1 MAGLS
6 ERLTGLGNGPWL
18 EYVGYAGKLL
28 AGGKV
33 PWTAVDGAMAWLR
46 QAQGL
51 LRSSVVAVPVATIA
65 AAWLDQNPALRDAM
79 AGKSRTIFPLRALL
93 ADPGL
98 RAHLRGLVEATGA
111 SLSSLPLVAVIPSP
125 RTWVGLAYG
134 QAFPGSEVEI
144 DEDAIDSAASYI
156 ADFLRELPQTLVAGI
171 LLDESDVTA
180 PLPADTVA
188 LYQPIFNIAN
198 HYRWQVGILAP
209 QAGSRDVIAA
219 AATGAPDF
227 WITAEPVVGKT
238 CGVIIGE
245 AFWSGATAPARPEG
259 GFRYAA
265 IPTDAQPESVLE
277 RLATLQ

>member
-6 ERLTGLGNGPWL
+6 ERLTGAGNGPWL
-18 EYVGYAGKLL
+18 EYIGYAGKLL

-46 QAQGL
+46 QSQGL
-51 LRSSVVAVPVATIA
+51 LRSSVVAVPVAIIA
-65 AAWLDQNPALRDAM
+65 AAWLDQNPALRTAM
-79 AGKSRTIFPLRALL
+79 AGKSRTIFPLRTLL

-98 RAHLRGLVEATGA
+98 RAHLRGLFEATGA

-125 RTWVGLAYG
+125 RAWVGLAYD
-134 QAFPGSEVEI
+134 QAFPGTEAEI

-156 ADFLRELPQTLVAGI
+156 ADFLRELPQTVVAGI
-171 LLDESDVTA
+171 LLDESGVA
-180 PLPADTVA
+180 SPLSADITG

-209 QAGSRDVIAA
+209 QPGTAGAIAA
-219 AATGAPDF
+219 AAAGAPDF
-227 WITAEPVVGKT
+227 WITTEPVAGKT
-238 CGVIIGE
+238 CGIIVPE
-245 AFWSGATAPARPEG
+245 AFWSGTAAPARPEG

-265 IPTDAQPESVLE
+265 IPSEAQPESVLE

>member
-65 AAWLDQNPALRDAM
+65 AAWLDQNPALRVAM
-79 AGKSRTIFPLRALL
+79 AGKSRTIFPLRTLL

-125 RTWVGLAYG
+125 RTWVGLAYD
-134 QAFPGSEVEI
+134 QAFAGSEVDI

-156 ADFLRELPQTLVAGI
+156 ADFLRELPQTMVAGI
-171 LLDESDVTA
+171 LLDESGVTT
-180 PLPADTVA
+180 PLSADTVA

-198 HYRWQVGILAP
+198 HYRWQVGILVP
-209 QAGSRDVIAA
+209 QAGSGDAIAA

-227 WITAEPVVGKT
+227 WITAEPVAGKT
-238 CGVIIGE
+238 CGVIIGD
-245 AFWSGATAPARPEG
+245 AIWSGAAAPARPEG

-265 IPTDAQPESVLE
+265 IPTDSQPESVLE

>member
-6 ERLTGLGNGPWL
+6 ERLTGAGNGPWL
-18 EYVGYAGKLL
+18 EYIGYAGKLL

-46 QAQGL
+46 QSQGL

-65 AAWLDQNPALRDAM
+65 AAWLDQNPALRAAM
-79 AGKSRTIFPLRALL
+79 AGKSRTIFPLRSLL

-98 RAHLRGLVEATGA
+98 RAHLRGLFEATGA
-111 SLSSLPLVAVIPSP
+111 SLSALPLVAVIPSP
-125 RTWVGLAYG
+125 RAWVGVAYD
-134 QAFPGSEVEI
+134 QAFPGTEAEI

-156 ADFLRELPQTLVAGI
+156 ADFLRELPQTVVAGV
-171 LLDESDVTA
+171 LLDESGVAA
-180 PLPADTVA
+180 PLSPEITG

-209 QAGSRDVIAA
+209 HPGTTGAITAA
-219 AATGAPDF
+219 AAGAPDF
-227 WITAEPVVGKT
+227 WITSEPVAGKT
-238 CGVIIGE
+238 CGVIVPE
-245 AFWSGATAPARPEG
+245 AFWSGAAAPARPEG

-265 IPTDAQPESVLE
+265 IPVDAQPESVLE
-277 RLATLQ
+277 RLAALQ